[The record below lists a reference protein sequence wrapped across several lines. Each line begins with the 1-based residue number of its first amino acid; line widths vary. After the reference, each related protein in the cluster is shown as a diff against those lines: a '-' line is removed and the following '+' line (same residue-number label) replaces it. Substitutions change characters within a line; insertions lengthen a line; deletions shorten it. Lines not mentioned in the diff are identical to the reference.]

1 MSATDKGVYK
11 LVARN
16 EKGEATSQVVE
27 VTEIPDQGEKPKIV
41 TGLKSIVNNF
51 TVLLYGIS
59 LFISI
64 MSKNYILFLI
74 NMIHL
79 VLPDC

>member
-41 TGLKSIVNNF
+41 TGLKSIVSIF
-51 TVLLYGIS
+51 IWSVLYKPNIQ
-59 LFISI
+59 F
-64 MSKNYILFLI
+64 
-74 NMIHL
+74 
-79 VLPDC
+79 D

>member
-1 MSATDKGVYK
+1 MKLEIEQMSATDKGVYK

-41 TGLKSIVNNF
+41 TGLKSLV
-51 TVLLYGIS
+51 
-59 LFISI
+59 SI
-64 MSKNYILFLI
+64 QL
-74 NMIHL
+74 
-79 VLPDC
+79 D

>member
-41 TGLKSIVNNF
+41 TGLKSIVSIF
-51 TVLLYGIS
+51 IAT
-59 LFISI
+59 LF
-64 MSKNYILFLI
+64 
-74 NMIHL
+74 
-79 VLPDC
+79 D

>member
-41 TGLKSIVNNF
+41 TGLKSVVSIFYLKHNVP
-51 TVLLYGIS
+51 LMES
-59 LFISI
+59 LVRRNER
-64 MSKNYILFLI
+64 KNEK
-74 NMIHL
+74 
-79 VLPDC
+79 

>member
-1 MSATDKGVYK
+1 MSVADKGVYK

-41 TGLKSIVNNF
+41 TGLKSIVRSVIQNE
-51 TVLLYGIS
+51 
-59 LFISI
+59 LFVI
-64 MSKNYILFLI
+64 I
-74 NMIHL
+74 NTHIIES
-79 VLPDC
+79 

>member
-1 MSATDKGVYK
+1 MTTTDKGTYK

-41 TGLKSIVNNF
+41 TGLKSIV
-51 TVLLYGIS
+51 S
-59 LFISI
+59 ISI
-64 MSKNYILFLI
+64 
-74 NMIHL
+74 
-79 VLPDC
+79 DARDAA

>member
-1 MSATDKGVYK
+1 MTRVLINYSFRTQGEFAVKLEIEQMSATDKGVYK

-41 TGLKSIVNNF
+41 TGLKSIVSIF
-51 TVLLYGIS
+51 TS
-59 LFISI
+59 ALF
-64 MSKNYILFLI
+64 
-74 NMIHL
+74 
-79 VLPDC
+79 D

>member
-1 MSATDKGVYK
+1 MKLEIEQISTTDKGTYK

-41 TGLKSIVNNF
+41 TGLKSIV
-51 TVLLYGIS
+51 S
-59 LFISI
+59 LFIDTR
-64 MSKNYILFLI
+64 NAAYILI
-74 NMIHL
+74 
-79 VLPDC
+79 

>member
-1 MSATDKGVYK
+1 MSATDKGMYK

-41 TGLKSIVNNF
+41 TGLKSIVSIYTYEIFYVTFPVLHEKKRENIIF
-51 TVLLYGIS
+51 TNIY
-59 LFISI
+59 F
-64 MSKNYILFLI
+64 YE
-74 NMIHL
+74 
-79 VLPDC
+79 

>member
-1 MSATDKGVYK
+1 VKLEIEQMSATDKGTYK

-41 TGLKSIVNNF
+41 SGLKSIVSIF
-51 TVLLYGIS
+51 IALEMK
-59 LFISI
+59 LF
-64 MSKNYILFLI
+64 YLTFVLI
-74 NMIHL
+74 NK
-79 VLPDC
+79 

>member
-1 MSATDKGVYK
+1 MSATDKGTYK

-41 TGLKSIVNNF
+41 SGLKSIVS
-51 TVLLYGIS
+51 I
-59 LFISI
+59 FIALESFFI
-64 MSKNYILFLI
+64 
-74 NMIHL
+74 
-79 VLPDC
+79 

>member
-41 TGLKSIVNNF
+41 TGLKSIVSI
-51 TVLLYGIS
+51 LYYLKVCS
-59 LFISI
+59 FII
-64 MSKNYILFLI
+64 IL
-74 NMIHL
+74 
-79 VLPDC
+79 

>member
-41 TGLKSIVNNF
+41 SGLKSIVSS
-51 TVLLYGIS
+51 IS
-59 LFISI
+59 LSLLKTFIYLTFI
-64 MSKNYILFLI
+64 YLY
-74 NMIHL
+74 
-79 VLPDC
+79 

>member
-41 TGLKSIVNNF
+41 SGLKSIVSSIFIKNF
-51 TVLLYGIS
+51 YLFNFY
-59 LFISI
+59 LFI
-64 MSKNYILFLI
+64 LI
-74 NMIHL
+74 
-79 VLPDC
+79 

>member
-1 MSATDKGVYK
+1 MKLEIEQMSTTDKGTYK

-41 TGLKSIVNNF
+41 TGLKSIVS
-51 TVLLYGIS
+51 I
-59 LFISI
+59 FIA
-64 MSKNYILFLI
+64 
-74 NMIHL
+74 
-79 VLPDC
+79 